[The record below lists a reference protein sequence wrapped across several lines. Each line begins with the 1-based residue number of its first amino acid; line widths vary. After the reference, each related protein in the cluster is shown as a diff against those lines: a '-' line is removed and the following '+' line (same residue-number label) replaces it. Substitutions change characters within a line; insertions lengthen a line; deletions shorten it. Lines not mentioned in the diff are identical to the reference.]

1 MLRTLKMT
9 IPFAG
14 LIEIEDGAAEEEF
27 LKRVNNSAADSEEA
41 WLLGELFTGH
51 DQWRLTQWGN
61 LRNTRS
67 RYDNEYF

>member
-9 IPFAG
+9 IPLAG
-14 LIEIEDGAAEEEF
+14 LVDIEDGAAEEEF

-51 DQWRLTQWGN
+51 DQWRL
-61 LRNTRS
+61 
-67 RYDNEYF
+67 